1 MSTPTGPRH
10 STHTK
15 TTDPKTT
22 DPSAAD
28 PTDTTAG
35 EEVGP
40 ESAASPVEPT
50 AGRTPTATPAAAP
63 WAVLLALVVLALG
76 VVGIRDAL
84 VAAGAFGGSSWTKN
98 TANAIDGLTAR
109 TWMIPAGIGLAV
121 LGLWWLLAALKP
133 RKRTEISLSGTPGA
147 WMRPGDLARLV
158 QPTVENVEGVVSA
171 STSATR
177 RTVTVKATTT
187 ARDPAQVRTALTDAV
202 GDHLSALRRAPRV
215 KVKARYIGG
224 SQ

>member
-10 STHTK
+10 SANTK
-15 TTDPKTT
+15 TTDPKT
-22 DPSAAD
+22 AD
-28 PTDTTAG
+28 PTDTTAR
-35 EEVGP
+35 EEVDP
-40 ESAASPVEPT
+40 ESGASPVEPT

-84 VAAGAFGGSSWTKN
+84 IAAGAFGGSSWTKN
-98 TANAIDGLTAR
+98 TANAIDGLTAH

-133 RKRTEISLSGTPGA
+133 RRRTEISLSGTPGA

-187 ARDPAQVRTALTDAV
+187 ARDSAEVRTAVTDAV
-202 GDHLSALRRAPRV
+202 GDRLSALRRAPRV

>member
-10 STHTK
+10 SAHTK

-22 DPSAAD
+22 DPD
-28 PTDTTAG
+28 DTTAR

-40 ESAASPVEPT
+40 ESGASPVEPT

-76 VVGIRDAL
+76 VVGIRDGL

-187 ARDPAQVRTALTDAV
+187 ARDSAQVRTALTEAV
-202 GDHLSALRRAPRV
+202 GDRLAALRRAPRV

>member
-10 STHTK
+10 STHT
-15 TTDPKTT
+15 DTT
-22 DPSAAD
+22 DPSTAD
-28 PTDTTAG
+28 PTDTTAR
-35 EEVGP
+35 EEVDPDSG
-40 ESAASPVEPT
+40 ASPVEPT
-50 AGRTPTATPAAAP
+50 AGRTPSAAPAAAS

-133 RKRTEISLSGTPGA
+133 RKRTEISLTGTPGA

-158 QPTVENVEGVVSA
+158 QPTVENVDGVVSA

-187 ARDPAQVRTALTDAV
+187 ARDSAQVRTALTEAV
-202 GDHLSALRRAPRV
+202 GDRLSALRRAPRV

>member
-10 STHTK
+10 STRTK
-15 TTDPKTT
+15 TA
-22 DPSAAD
+22 DPSTAD
-28 PTDTTAG
+28 PTETTVR

-40 ESAASPVEPT
+40 DSEASPVEPT
-50 AGRTPTATPAAAP
+50 AGRTPTAAPAAAP

-84 VAAGAFGGSSWTKN
+84 VAAGVFDGSSWTTN
-98 TANAIDGLTAR
+98 TANVIDGLTAR

-121 LGLWWLLAALKP
+121 LGLWWLLAAGKP
-133 RKRTEISLSGTPGA
+133 RKRTEISLPGTPGA

-158 QPTVENVEGVVSA
+158 QPTVENVDGVVSA

-177 RTVTVKATTT
+177 RRVTVKATTT
-187 ARDPAQVRTALTDAV
+187 ARDSAQVRTAITDAV
-202 GDHLSALRRAPRV
+202 GDRLAALRRAPQV

>member
-15 TTDPKTT
+15 TTDPKT
-22 DPSAAD
+22 AD

-35 EEVGP
+35 EEVDP
-40 ESAASPVEPT
+40 ESGASPVEPT

-63 WAVLLALVVLALG
+63 WAALLALVVLALG

-171 STSATR
+171 STSANR

-187 ARDPAQVRTALTDAV
+187 ARDSAQVRTAVTDAV
-202 GDHLSALRRAPRV
+202 GDRLVALRRAPRV

>member
-10 STHTK
+10 SANTK

-35 EEVGP
+35 EEVDL
-40 ESAASPVEPT
+40 ESGASPVEPT

-109 TWMIPAGIGLAV
+109 AWMIPAGIGLAV

-187 ARDPAQVRTALTDAV
+187 ARDSTEVRTAVTEAV
-202 GDHLSALRRAPRV
+202 GDRLSALRRAPRV

>member
-15 TTDPKTT
+15 TTDPST
-22 DPSAAD
+22 AD
-28 PTDTTAG
+28 PTDTTAR
-35 EEVGP
+35 EEVGL
-40 ESAASPVEPT
+40 ESGASPVEPT
-50 AGRTPTATPAAAP
+50 AGRTPTAAPAAAP

-187 ARDPAQVRTALTDAV
+187 ARDSAEVRTAVTDAV
-202 GDHLSALRRAPRV
+202 GDRLSALRRAHRV

>member
-10 STHTK
+10 SANTK
-15 TTDPKTT
+15 TTDPST
-22 DPSAAD
+22 AD
-28 PTDTTAG
+28 PTDTTAR

-40 ESAASPVEPT
+40 DSAAAPVEPT
-50 AGRTPTATPAAAP
+50 AGRTPTAAPAAAP

-84 VAAGAFGGSSWTKN
+84 IAAGAFGGSSWTKN

-109 TWMIPAGIGLAV
+109 TWMVPAGIGLAV

-147 WMRPGDLARLV
+147 WMRPGDLARLA

-187 ARDPAQVRTALTDAV
+187 ARDSAEVRTAVTEAV
-202 GDHLSALRRAPRV
+202 GDRLSAVGRAPRV

>member
-1 MSTPTGPRH
+1 MSTPAGPRH

-15 TTDPKTT
+15 TTDPSTA

-28 PTDTTAG
+28 PADTTASD
-35 EEVGP
+35 EVDPDSG
-40 ESAASPVEPT
+40 AAPAEPT

-84 VAAGAFGGSSWTKN
+84 IAAGAFGGSSWTKN

-187 ARDPAQVRTALTDAV
+187 ARDSAEVRTAVTDAV
-202 GDHLSALRRAPRV
+202 GDRLSVLRRAPRV
-215 KVKARYIGG
+215 KVKARYTGG

>member
-1 MSTPTGPRH
+1 MSTPAGPRH

-15 TTDPKTT
+15 TA

-28 PTDTTAG
+28 PTDTTAR

-40 ESAASPVEPT
+40 DSGASPVEPT

-187 ARDPAQVRTALTDAV
+187 ARDSAKVRTALTEAV
-202 GDHLSALRRAPRV
+202 GDRLSALRRAPRV

>member
-10 STHTK
+10 SANTK
-15 TTDPKTT
+15 TTDPKT
-22 DPSAAD
+22 AD
-28 PTDTTAG
+28 PTDTTAR
-35 EEVGP
+35 EEVDP
-40 ESAASPVEPT
+40 ESGASPVEPT
-50 AGRTPTATPAAAP
+50 AGRTPSAAPAAAP

-84 VAAGAFGGSSWTKN
+84 IAAGAFGGSSWTKN
-98 TANAIDGLTAR
+98 TANAIDGLTAH

-187 ARDPAQVRTALTDAV
+187 ARDSAEVRTAVTDAV
-202 GDHLSALRRAPRV
+202 GDRLSAVGRAPRV

>member
-15 TTDPKTT
+15 T
-22 DPSAAD
+22 AD
-28 PTDTTAG
+28 PADTTAG
-35 EEVGP
+35 REAGP
-40 ESAASPVEPT
+40 ESAASPVQPT
-50 AGRTPTATPAAAP
+50 AGRTPTAAPAAAP

-84 VAAGAFGGSSWTKN
+84 IAAGAFGGSFWTKN
-98 TANAIDGLTAR
+98 TAYAIDGLTAR
-109 TWMIPAGIGLAV
+109 TWMLPAGIGLAV
-121 LGLWWLLAALKP
+121 LGLWWVLAALKP
-133 RKRTEISLSGTPGA
+133 RKRTEIALPGTPGA

-158 QPTVENVEGVVSA
+158 QPTVENVDGVVSA

-187 ARDPAQVRTALTDAV
+187 ARDSAEVRTAVTDAV
-202 GDHLSALRRAPRV
+202 GDRLSAVGRAPRV

>member
-10 STHTK
+10 SAHTK
-15 TTDPKTT
+15 TTDPST
-22 DPSAAD
+22 AD
-28 PTDTTAG
+28 PAETTAG
-35 EEVGP
+35 EEVDP
-40 ESAASPVEPT
+40 ESGASPVEPT

-187 ARDPAQVRTALTDAV
+187 ARDSAQVRTALTEAV
-202 GDHLSALRRAPRV
+202 GDRLAALGRAPRV

>member
-10 STHTK
+10 SAHTK
-15 TTDPKTT
+15 TTDPKT
-22 DPSAAD
+22 AD

-35 EEVGP
+35 EEVDP
-40 ESAASPVEPT
+40 ESGASPVEPT

-76 VVGIRDAL
+76 VVGIRDGL

-147 WMRPGDLARLV
+147 WMRPADLARLV

-187 ARDPAQVRTALTDAV
+187 ARDSTEVRTAVTDAV
-202 GDHLSALRRAPRV
+202 GDRLVALRRAPRV

>member
-10 STHTK
+10 SANTKTK
-15 TTDPKTT
+15 TTDPKT
-22 DPSAAD
+22 AD

-40 ESAASPVEPT
+40 DLAAAPVEPT

-84 VAAGAFGGSSWTKN
+84 IAAGAFGGSSWTKK
-98 TANAIDGLTAR
+98 TANAIDGLTAH

-133 RKRTEISLSGTPGA
+133 RKRTEISLTGTPGA

-187 ARDPAQVRTALTDAV
+187 ARDSAQVRTAVTEAV
-202 GDHLSALRRAPRV
+202 GDRLSAVGRAPRV

>member
-10 STHTK
+10 SAHTK
-15 TTDPKTT
+15 TTDPST
-22 DPSAAD
+22 AD
-28 PTDTTAG
+28 PTDTTAR

-40 ESAASPVEPT
+40 ESAAAPVEPT
-50 AGRTPTATPAAAP
+50 AGRTPTAAPAAAP

-84 VAAGAFGGSSWTKN
+84 IAAGAFGGSSWTKN

-158 QPTVENVEGVVSA
+158 QPTVENVDGVVSA

-187 ARDPAQVRTALTDAV
+187 ARDSAQVRTAITDAV
-202 GDHLSALRRAPRV
+202 GDRLAALRRAPQV

>member
-10 STHTK
+10 SAHTK
-15 TTDPKTT
+15 TTDPST
-22 DPSAAD
+22 AD
-28 PTDTTAG
+28 PTDTTAR

-40 ESAASPVEPT
+40 ESAAAPVEPT
-50 AGRTPTATPAAAP
+50 AGRTPTAAPAAAP

-84 VAAGAFGGSSWTKN
+84 IAAGAFGGSSWTKN

-158 QPTVENVEGVVSA
+158 QPTVENVDGVVSA

-187 ARDPAQVRTALTDAV
+187 ARDSAQVRTAVIEAV
-202 GDHLSALRRAPRV
+202 GDRLSALRRAPRV

>member
-1 MSTPTGPRH
+1 MSTPAGPRH
-10 STHTK
+10 SANTK

-28 PTDTTAG
+28 PTDTTTAG

-40 ESAASPVEPT
+40 DPEAAPVEPT

-76 VVGIRDAL
+76 VVGVRDGL
-84 VAAGAFGGSSWTKN
+84 VAAGVFGGSSWTKN
-98 TANAIDGLTAR
+98 TADAIDGLTAR
-109 TWMIPAGIGLAV
+109 AWMIPAGIGLAV

-177 RTVTVKATTT
+177 RTVTVKPPPLPVT
-187 ARDPAQVRTALTDAV
+187 P
-202 GDHLSALRRAPRV
+202 RRCAPR
-215 KVKARYIGG
+215 
-224 SQ
+224 

>member
-10 STHTK
+10 SAHTK
-15 TTDPKTT
+15 TTDPST
-22 DPSAAD
+22 AD
-28 PTDTTAG
+28 PTDTTAR

-40 ESAASPVEPT
+40 ESAAAPVEPT
-50 AGRTPTATPAAAP
+50 AGRTPTAAPAAAP

-84 VAAGAFGGSSWTKN
+84 IAAGAFGGSSWTKN

-158 QPTVENVEGVVSA
+158 QPTVENVDGVVSA

-187 ARDPAQVRTALTDAV
+187 ARDSAEVRTAVIEAV
-202 GDHLSALRRAPRV
+202 GDRLSAVGRAPRV

>member
-10 STHTK
+10 STH
-15 TTDPKTT
+15 PKTA
-22 DPSAAD
+22 DPSTAD
-28 PTDTTAG
+28 PTDTTAS
-35 EEVGP
+35 EQVGSD
-40 ESAASPVEPT
+40 SAAAPVEPT
-50 AGRTPTATPAAAP
+50 AGRTPTAAPAAAP

-84 VAAGAFGGSSWTKN
+84 IAAGAFGGSSWTKN

-133 RKRTEISLSGTPGA
+133 RKRTEIALSGTPGA
-147 WMRPGDLARLV
+147 WMRPGDLARLA
-158 QPTVENVEGVVSA
+158 QPTVENVDGVVSA

-177 RTVTVKATTT
+177 RTVTVNATTT
-187 ARDPAQVRTALTDAV
+187 ARDTAQVRTAVTEAV
-202 GDHLSALRRAPRV
+202 GDRLSVVGRAPRV

>member
-35 EEVGP
+35 EEVDPDSG
-40 ESAASPVEPT
+40 AAPVEPT

-84 VAAGAFGGSSWTKN
+84 IAAGAFGGSSWTTN

-133 RKRTEISLSGTPGA
+133 RKRTEISLTGTPGA
-147 WMRPGDLARLV
+147 WMRPADLARLV

-187 ARDPAQVRTALTDAV
+187 ARDSAQVRTALTDAV
-202 GDHLSALRRAPRV
+202 GDRLSALRRAPRV
-215 KVKARYIGG
+215 KVKARYTGG

>member
-1 MSTPTGPRH
+1 MSTPGGPRH
-10 STHTK
+10 STYPDTA
-15 TTDPKTT
+15 

-28 PTDTTAG
+28 PTDTTTAG

-40 ESAASPVEPT
+40 DSGAAPVEPT
-50 AGRTPTATPAAAP
+50 AGRTPSAAPAAAP

-84 VAAGAFGGSSWTKN
+84 IAAGAFGGSSWTKN

-109 TWMIPAGIGLAV
+109 MWMIPAGIGLAV

-158 QPTVENVEGVVSA
+158 QPTVENVEVWSP
-171 STSATR
+171 R
-177 RTVTVKATTT
+177 RP
-187 ARDPAQVRTALTDAV
+187 RPPA
-202 GDHLSALRRAPRV
+202 AP
-215 KVKARYIGG
+215 
-224 SQ
+224 SP

>member
-1 MSTPTGPRH
+1 MSTPAGPRH
-10 STHTK
+10 SAHTK
-15 TTDPKTT
+15 TTDPST
-22 DPSAAD
+22 AD
-28 PTDTTAG
+28 PTDTTAR

-40 ESAASPVEPT
+40 ESEAAPVEPT
-50 AGRTPTATPAAAP
+50 AGRTPTAAPAAAP

-84 VAAGAFGGSSWTKN
+84 IAAGAFGGSSWTKN

-158 QPTVENVEGVVSA
+158 QSTVENVDGVVSA

-187 ARDPAQVRTALTDAV
+187 ARDSAEVRTAVTEAV
-202 GDHLSALRRAPRV
+202 GDRLSAVGRAPRV

-224 SQ
+224 SR

>member
-10 STHTK
+10 SAHPKTK
-15 TTDPKTT
+15 TIDPKT
-22 DPSAAD
+22 AD

-35 EEVGP
+35 EEVDP
-40 ESAASPVEPT
+40 DPAAAPVEPT
-50 AGRTPTATPAAAP
+50 AGRTPTAAPAAAP

-84 VAAGAFGGSSWTKN
+84 IAAGAFGGSSWTKN
-98 TANAIDGLTAR
+98 TANAIDGLTAH

-147 WMRPGDLARLV
+147 WMRPGDLARLA

-187 ARDPAQVRTALTDAV
+187 ARDSAQVRTALTDAV
-202 GDHLSALRRAPRV
+202 GDRLSALRRAPRV

>member
-10 STHTK
+10 SAHTK
-15 TTDPKTT
+15 TTDPST
-22 DPSAAD
+22 AD
-28 PTDTTAG
+28 PTDTTAR
-35 EEVGP
+35 EEVDP
-40 ESAASPVEPT
+40 ESGVSPVEPT

-133 RKRTEISLSGTPGA
+133 RKRTEISLTGTPGA
-147 WMRPGDLARLV
+147 WMRPADLARLV

-171 STSATR
+171 STSATL

-187 ARDPAQVRTALTDAV
+187 ARDSAEVRTAVTEAV
-202 GDHLSALRRAPRV
+202 GDRLSALGRAPRV

>member
-22 DPSAAD
+22 DPSTAD

-40 ESAASPVEPT
+40 ESASAPVEPT
-50 AGRTPTATPAAAP
+50 AGRTPSAAPAAAP

-147 WMRPGDLARLV
+147 WMRPADLARLV

-187 ARDPAQVRTALTDAV
+187 ARDSAQVRTAVTEAV
-202 GDHLSALRRAPRV
+202 GDRLSALRRAPRV

>member
-10 STHTK
+10 SANTKTK

-22 DPSAAD
+22 D

-40 ESAASPVEPT
+40 DSAAAPVEPT

-76 VVGIRDAL
+76 VVGVRDAL

-98 TANAIDGLTAR
+98 TANAIDGLTAH

-133 RKRTEISLSGTPGA
+133 RKRTEISLTGTPGA

-187 ARDPAQVRTALTDAV
+187 ARDPAQVRTAVTEAV
-202 GDHLSALRRAPRV
+202 GDRLSALRRAPRV

>member
-1 MSTPTGPRH
+1 
-10 STHTK
+10 
-15 TTDPKTT
+15 
-22 DPSAAD
+22 
-28 PTDTTAG
+28 
-35 EEVGP
+35 
-40 ESAASPVEPT
+40 
-50 AGRTPTATPAAAP
+50 
-63 WAVLLALVVLALG
+63 
-76 VVGIRDAL
+76 
-84 VAAGAFGGSSWTKN
+84 
-98 TANAIDGLTAR
+98 
-109 TWMIPAGIGLAV
+109 MIPAGIGLAV

-147 WMRPGDLARLV
+147 WMRPGDLARLA

-187 ARDPAQVRTALTDAV
+187 ARDSAEVRTAVTEAV
-202 GDHLSALRRAPRV
+202 GDRLSVVGRAPRV

>member
-1 MSTPTGPRH
+1 MSTPAGPRH

-15 TTDPKTT
+15 TTDPKT
-22 DPSAAD
+22 AD
-28 PTDTTAG
+28 PTDTTAR
-35 EEVGP
+35 EEVDP
-40 ESAASPVEPT
+40 DSAAAPVEPT

-63 WAVLLALVVLALG
+63 WAVLLALG

-147 WMRPGDLARLV
+147 WMRPGDLARLA
-158 QPTVENVEGVVSA
+158 QPTAENVEGVVSA

-187 ARDPAQVRTALTDAV
+187 ARDSAQVRTAVTDAV
-202 GDHLSALRRAPRV
+202 GDRLSALRRAPRV

>member
-1 MSTPTGPRH
+1 MSTPGGPRH
-10 STHTK
+10 STHTQ
-15 TTDPKTT
+15 TTDPKT
-22 DPSAAD
+22 AD

-35 EEVGP
+35 EEVDP
-40 ESAASPVEPT
+40 DSAASPVEPT
-50 AGRTPTATPAAAP
+50 AGRTPTAAPAAAP

-76 VVGIRDAL
+76 VVGVRDAL

-147 WMRPGDLARLV
+147 WMRPSDLARLV

-187 ARDPAQVRTALTDAV
+187 ARDSVQVRTAVTEAV
-202 GDHLSALRRAPRV
+202 GDRLSALRRAPRV

>member
-1 MSTPTGPRH
+1 MSTPAEPRH
-10 STHTK
+10 SANTK
-15 TTDPKTT
+15 TTDPST
-22 DPSAAD
+22 AD
-28 PTDTTAG
+28 PTDTTAR
-35 EEVGP
+35 EEVDP
-40 ESAASPVEPT
+40 DSEATPVEPT
-50 AGRTPTATPAAAP
+50 AGRTPTAAPAAAP

-84 VAAGAFGGSSWTKN
+84 IAAGAFGGSSWTKN

-109 TWMIPAGIGLAV
+109 TWMIPVGIGLAV

-147 WMRPGDLARLV
+147 WMRPGDLARLA
-158 QPTVENVEGVVSA
+158 QPTVENVDGVVSA

-187 ARDPAQVRTALTDAV
+187 ARDSAEVRTAVTEAV
-202 GDHLSALRRAPRV
+202 GDRLSAVGRAPRV

>member
-10 STHTK
+10 STK
-15 TTDPKTT
+15 TKTT

-40 ESAASPVEPT
+40 DPGAAPVEPT
-50 AGRTPTATPAAAP
+50 AGRTPTATPGAAP

-147 WMRPGDLARLV
+147 WMRPADLARLV
-158 QPTVENVEGVVSA
+158 QPTVDNVEGVVSA

-187 ARDPAQVRTALTDAV
+187 ARDPAQVRTAVTDAV
-202 GDHLSALRRAPRV
+202 GDRLSALRRAPRV

>member
-1 MSTPTGPRH
+1 MSTPTGRRH
-10 STHTK
+10 SKHTK
-15 TTDPKTT
+15 TADPGT
-22 DPSAAD
+22 AH
-28 PTDTTAG
+28 PTDTTAMQ
-35 EEVGP
+35 EVDP
-40 ESAASPVEPT
+40 VSAATPVEPT
-50 AGRTPTATPAAAP
+50 AGRTPTAAPAATP
-63 WAVLLALVVLALG
+63 WAVLLALVMLALG

-84 VAAGAFGGSSWTKN
+84 IGAGAFGGSSWTKN

-147 WMRPGDLARLV
+147 WMRPGDVARLA
-158 QPTVENVEGVVSA
+158 QPTVENVDGVVSA

-177 RTVTVKATTT
+177 RTVTVKVTTT
-187 ARDPAQVRTALTDAV
+187 ARDSAEVRTAVTEAV
-202 GDHLSALRRAPRV
+202 GDRLSAVGRAPRV
-215 KVKARYIGG
+215 KVKARYIGD

>member
-15 TTDPKTT
+15 
-22 DPSAAD
+22 AAETVD
-28 PTDTTAG
+28 TDTTDTDSTAADNSADAG
-35 EEVGP
+35 SP
-40 ESAASPVEPT
+40 AAAVEPT
-50 AGRTPTATPAAAP
+50 AGRTPTAAPAAAP

-76 VVGIRDAL
+76 VVGIRDGL

-98 TANAIDGLTAR
+98 TANAIDGLMAR

-147 WMRPGDLARLV
+147 WMRPADLARLV

-187 ARDPAQVRTALTDAV
+187 ARDSAEVRTAVTEAV
-202 GDHLSALRRAPRV
+202 GDRLSALRRAPRV

>member
-10 STHTK
+10 SANTK
-15 TTDPKTT
+15 TKTADPKT
-22 DPSAAD
+22 AD

-35 EEVGP
+35 EEVDP
-40 ESAASPVEPT
+40 ESGASPVEPT
-50 AGRTPTATPAAAP
+50 AGRTPSAAPAAAP

-187 ARDPAQVRTALTDAV
+187 ARDSAQVRTALTDAV
-202 GDHLSALRRAPRV
+202 GDRLSALRRAPRV

>member
-10 STHTK
+10 SANTK
-15 TTDPKTT
+15 TTDPKT
-22 DPSAAD
+22 AD

-35 EEVGP
+35 EEVDL
-40 ESAASPVEPT
+40 ESGASPVEPT
-50 AGRTPTATPAAAP
+50 AGRIPTATPAAAP

-187 ARDPAQVRTALTDAV
+187 ARDSAEVRTAVTDAV
-202 GDHLSALRRAPRV
+202 GDRLSALRRAPRV

>member
-10 STHTK
+10 STHTE
-15 TTDPKTT
+15 TTDPET
-22 DPSAAD
+22 AD

-35 EEVGP
+35 EEVDL
-40 ESAASPVEPT
+40 ESGASPVEPT
-50 AGRTPTATPAAAP
+50 AGRTPTAAPAAAP

-84 VAAGAFGGSSWTKN
+84 IAAGAFGGSSWTRN

-121 LGLWWLLAALKP
+121 LGLWWLLTALKP

-187 ARDPAQVRTALTDAV
+187 ARDSTEVRTAVTDVV
-202 GDHLSALRRAPRV
+202 GDRLSALRRAPRV

>member
-1 MSTPTGPRH
+1 MSTPAGPRH

-15 TTDPKTT
+15 TTDPKT
-22 DPSAAD
+22 AD
-28 PTDTTAG
+28 PTDTTAR
-35 EEVGP
+35 EEVDP
-40 ESAASPVEPT
+40 DSAAAPVEPT

-84 VAAGAFGGSSWTKN
+84 IAAGAFGGSSWTKN
-98 TANAIDGLTAR
+98 TANAIDGLTAH
-109 TWMIPAGIGLAV
+109 TWMIPAGIGLAT

-147 WMRPGDLARLV
+147 WMRPGDLARLA
-158 QPTVENVEGVVSA
+158 QPTAENVEGVVSA

-187 ARDPAQVRTALTDAV
+187 ARDSAQVRTAVTDAV
-202 GDHLSALRRAPRV
+202 GDRLSALRRAPRV